1 MKHYYTSCKEEIVMK
16 KTMKRLLALG
26 MTLSI
31 AVGMFPVTAMAAGN
45 MPDSYDFRGKTSVD
59 ETV

>member
-1 MKHYYTSCKEEIVMK
+1 MK